1 MQIQEVMQGKGDEA
15 MKNIKLYKPI

>member
-15 MKNIKLYKPI
+15 MKNIKLYESI